1 MKRILGAAAVL
12 LVFAS
17 FCAEEVRTDPIVVE
31 EVAEGEI
38 TLDGRLEEKAWK
50 KGKALPLGHC
60 ADKVYQRAV
69 IQTAFEKGVLEKS
82 SFKLAMDRKFL
93 YVGIRME
100 DSDVVAEC
108 EQDQKH
114 LYKFGDTLEVFL
126 KPEKAPFYWEIYIA
140 PNGRTAVFFYP
151 SQGRFG
157 LSGNLPK
164 VSPLEKFRAK
174 ACVSGTLNDYSDK
187 DKGWTAE
194 LAIPL
199 DEIGKKGIAFTPENK
214 WTFLI
219 YRVNYSLSLPWVETT
234 MYPNKVWNCHAFE
247 NYVPLLFGNEKASS
261 GEKGK

>member
-1 MKRILGAAAVL
+1 MKRIFAAW
-12 LVFAS
+12 LVFLLSVAC
-17 FCAEEVRTDPIVVE
+17 CAGEMEWESVVVM

-38 TLDGRLEEKAWK
+38 LLDGRLDENAWK
-50 KGKALPLGHC
+50 KGKELSLGRC
-60 ADKVYQRAV
+60 PDKTYRPVVQK
-69 IQTAFEKGVLEKS
+69 AFEKGVWEKS
-82 SFKLAMDRKFL
+82 FFKLAKDRKFL

-108 EQDQKH
+108 DQDQKY
-114 LYKFGDTLEVFL
+114 LYKFGDTAEVFL
-126 KPEKAPFYWEIYIA
+126 KSEKAPFYWEIYAA
-140 PNGRTAVFFYP
+140 PNGRTTVFFYP

-157 LSGNLPK
+157 LPGNLPK
-164 VSPLEKFRAK
+164 VSPLQKFRAK
-174 ACVSGTLNDYSDK
+174 VCVSGTLNDYSDK

-199 DEIGKKGIAFTPENK
+199 DEIEKKGIAFTPENK

-247 NYVPLLFGNEKASS
+247 NYVPLIFGKAKDPS
-261 GEKGK
+261 GERKK